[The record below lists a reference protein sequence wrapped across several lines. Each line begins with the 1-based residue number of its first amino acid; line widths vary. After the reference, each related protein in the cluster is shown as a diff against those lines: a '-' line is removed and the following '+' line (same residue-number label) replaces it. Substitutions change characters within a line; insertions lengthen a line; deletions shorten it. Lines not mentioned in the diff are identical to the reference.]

1 MSKHVR
7 LEYITLKD
15 FKNVRYGT
23 IPMPSIVTKERHSA
37 DMVGIY
43 GQNGSGKTAVIEAL
57 EFVDKMMTG
66 ETLPT
71 YTKDLINIDSKAAV
85 IEVCYGIYDEEMEE
99 KLDEVHYKVALS
111 NASGE
116 IMIQSEEI
124 NIRERK
130 EDGGFRKLRTLI
142 AYDGETMELKPREA
156 FRKLLKTSRAL
167 ELDILV
173 ALRLCQKNTTS
184 VLFSDDGILPLLH
197 DSDDEY
203 AARLREI
210 LGILHQYAVSSFV
223 VISSREFGVDSD
235 FKLPITY
242 QSRRETESTKL
253 LMLDI
258 GKPDILS
265 REEAD
270 DLKSMIEKMNTVLK
284 TIVPHLTLGL
294 YEAGEELTREGVKGV
309 RVELVSYKNGKSIPI
324 RYESEGIIKIIS
336 ILNVLMSVYNDADMC
351 LVIDEFDASIF
362 EYLLGELV
370 QVFSRGAQGQMIFTS
385 HNLRILEMISK
396 DSVVFST
403 ANPENRYIRLSNIR
417 DTNNL
422 RDVYIRNL
430 LLGGGKENIYEETDA
445 YEIGRALRKA
455 WRQDGK
461 QEEQ

>member
-57 EFVDKMMTG
+57 EFIDKMMTG

-71 YTKDLINIDSKAAV
+71 YTKDLINIDSKAST
-85 IEVCYGIYDEEMEE
+85 IEVSYGLYDEDLEN

-124 NIRERK
+124 DIREKK
-130 EDGGFRKLRTLI
+130 EDGGFRKIRTLV

-156 FRKLLKTSRAL
+156 FKKLLKTSRAL

-184 VLFSDDGILPLLH
+184 VLFSNDGILPLLENVE
-197 DSDDEY
+197 DEY
-203 AARLREI
+203 AEKLREI
-210 LGILHQYAVSSFV
+210 LGLLHQYAVSSFV

-270 DLKSMIEKMNTVLK
+270 DLKHMIEKMNTVLK

>member
-57 EFVDKMMTG
+57 EFIDKMMTG
-66 ETLPT
+66 DTLPT
-71 YTKDLINIDSKAAV
+71 NTKDLINIDSKAST
-85 IEVCYGIYDEEMEE
+85 IEVSYGLYDEDLEN

-124 NIRERK
+124 DIREKK
-130 EDGGFRKLRTLI
+130 EDGGFRKIRTLV

-156 FRKLLKTSRAL
+156 FKKLLKTSRAL

-184 VLFSDDGILPLLH
+184 VLFSNDGILPLLENVE
-197 DSDDEY
+197 DEY
-203 AARLREI
+203 AEKLREI
-210 LGILHQYAVSSFV
+210 LGLLHQYAVSSFV

-270 DLKSMIEKMNTVLK
+270 DLKHMIEKMNTVLK

-385 HNLRILEMISK
+385 HNLRILEMISM

-430 LLGGGKENIYEETDA
+430 LLGGGKENIYEVTDA
-445 YEIGRALRKA
+445 YAIGRALRKA

>member
-1 MSKHVR
+1 MSRHVR

-23 IPMPSIVTKERHSA
+23 IPMPSIVTKDRHSA

-57 EFVDKMMTG
+57 ELVDNMMTG
-66 ETLPT
+66 EMPPA
-71 YTKDLINIDSKAAV
+71 YTKDLINIDSKASV
-85 IEVCYGIYDEEMEE
+85 IEVCYGIYDEDMEV
-99 KLDEVHYKVALS
+99 KTDEVHYRLALS

-116 IMIQSEEI
+116 MMIQSEEI
-124 NIRERK
+124 DIKERK
-130 EDGGFRKLRTLI
+130 ENGDFRKIRTLI
-142 AYDGETMELKPREA
+142 AFDGETLELKPREA
-156 FRKLLKTSRAL
+156 FRKLLKTSRTL

-173 ALRLCQKNTTS
+173 ALRLCQKNMVS
-184 VLFSDDGILPLLH
+184 VLFSDDGILPLLQNVE
-197 DSDDEY
+197 DEY
-203 AARLREI
+203 AEKLREI
-210 LGILHQYAVSSFV
+210 LGVLHQYAVSSFV

-242 QSRRETESTKL
+242 QSRKETESTKL

-270 DLKSMIEKMNTVLK
+270 DLKSMITKMNTVLK

-455 WRQDGK
+455 WRQDGSK
-461 QEEQ
+461 EEQ